1 MASDN
6 RVLVVLTEEAENALK
21 QRAEQEHRSV
31 SNLIASIVMD
41 NLRERGL
48 LSAEEQKKQELLAA
62 AEDLGADRAIEA
74 LRREARRKRRRVTV

>member
-6 RVLVVLTEEAENALK
+6 RVLVVLTEDVENALK

-31 SNLIASIVMD
+31 SNLIASIVME

-48 LSAEEQKKQELLAA
+48 LTVEEQKKQELLAA
-62 AEDLGADRAIEA
+62 AEQVGVDKAIQAIRGA
-74 LRREARRKRRRVTV
+74 ARNKRRRAT